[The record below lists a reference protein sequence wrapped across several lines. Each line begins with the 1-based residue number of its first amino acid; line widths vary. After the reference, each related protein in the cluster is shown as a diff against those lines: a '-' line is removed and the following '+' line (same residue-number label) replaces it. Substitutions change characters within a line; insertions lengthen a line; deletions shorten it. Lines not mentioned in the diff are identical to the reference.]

1 MYMSFSLALECLK
14 EGYRVARH
22 GWNGKNMW
30 ISMTPGR
37 TLDLEKDS
45 IWTKNVK
52 DVAIAN
58 GGKVE
63 ILPYLSMKT
72 VDNKIVIGWLA
83 SQTDML
89 ANDWFIVYSD
99 TEKEPDQEPETD
111 GSYTSEKLN
120 GTITSVVNLIAD
132 ILDSPLL
139 DEYDDLGKVIR
150 DDLIM
155 YNYMRFLRKLVRD

>member
-22 GWNGKNMW
+22 GWNGKDMW
-30 ISMTPGR
+30 VFMTNGR
-37 TLDLEKDS
+37 TLDLERDK
-45 IWTKNVK
+45 IWTQNVR
-52 DVAIAN
+52 DVAVEN

-72 VDNKIVIGWLA
+72 ADNKIVIGWLA

-89 ANDWFIVYSD
+89 ADDWFIVYPD
-99 TEKEPDQEPETD
+99 TEPDTESETE
-111 GSYTSEKLN
+111 GNHTSEKLN

-150 DDLIM
+150 NDLIM
-155 YNYMRFLRKLVRD
+155 YNYMRFLKKLVRD